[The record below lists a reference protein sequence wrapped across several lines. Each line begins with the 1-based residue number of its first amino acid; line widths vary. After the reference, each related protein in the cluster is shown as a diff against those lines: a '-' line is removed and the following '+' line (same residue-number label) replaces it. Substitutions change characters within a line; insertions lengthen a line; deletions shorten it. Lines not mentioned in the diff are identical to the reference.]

1 MGWEIDPIADTPADL
16 YALLPEVAVEVPGC
30 AENMQKAALRRYAQ
44 RFCRDTEIWLERLAP
59 TTTAS
64 MTSVEL
70 NALVAAS
77 YDAEVL
83 RVKQVWFP
91 DNGRFIYESQY
102 RLEPSGE
109 DLTMTFIAD
118 GIDTALVVNTEDGNM
133 EIQVIVNPDDGCAS
147 YPAWLLQR
155 WGKAIVD
162 GALGYLMAQGRK
174 PWTDRDSAM
183 MHKEEY
189 EQAVGEAKEYSTMN
203 RLSGEVCA
211 EPRLFV

>member
-1 MGWEIDPIADTPADL
+1 MGWELDPIAATPADL
-16 YALLPEVAVEVPGC
+16 YALLPEVSVEVPGC
-30 AENMQKAALRRYAQ
+30 SENMQKAALRRSAQ
-44 RFCRDTEIWLERLAP
+44 RFCRDTEIWLESLAP
-59 TTTAS
+59 STSSS

-70 NALVAAS
+70 NALVAAT
-77 YDAEVL
+77 YDAETL

-102 RLEPSGE
+102 RLEPDGE

-118 GIDTALVVNTEDGNM
+118 GIDTALTVNDDDGNM
-133 EIQVIVNPDDGCAS
+133 EVQVIVNPDDGCAS

-162 GALGYLMAQGRK
+162 GALAYLMNQGKK
-174 PWTDRDSAM
+174 PWTDRDAAA

-189 EQAVGEAKEYSTMN
+189 EQATGEAKAYSTAN

-211 EPRLFV
+211 APRLFV